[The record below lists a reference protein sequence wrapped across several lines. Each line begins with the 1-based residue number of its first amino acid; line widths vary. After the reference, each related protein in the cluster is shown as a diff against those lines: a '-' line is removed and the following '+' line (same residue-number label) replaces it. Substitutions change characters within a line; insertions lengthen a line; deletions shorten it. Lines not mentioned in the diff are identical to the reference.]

1 MQNLK
6 ATFGWYLS
14 KFLYEGNPFKKIRAK
29 KFYSQFVGKDDLCFD
44 VGAHLGDRS
53 KVWLEL
59 GAKVVGVEPQPKFSN
74 YLADKFKNNLSYFN
88 EQIGLGSEKGK
99 ATLHISNM
107 FPTLSTLADQEWR
120 KQIDDA
126 TALTINYDSSIEI
139 NVTTLDELV
148 KKYGNPRF
156 IKIDVEG
163 YEAEVLKGLTQKVE
177 SLSFEFLS
185 FNLDTLDQSIDLL
198 QRLGYTTFNW
208 SYGETFKFVM
218 ANWSDAQTLKKHIQ
232 NFKKGTFGGD
242 VYCK

>member
-6 ATFGWYLS
+6 SLFGWWLS

-44 VGAHLGDRS
+44 IGAHLGDRS

-107 FPTLSTLADQEWR
+107 FPTLSTLADHEWR
-120 KQIDDA
+120 HQIDNA

-163 YEAEVLKGLTQKVE
+163 YEAEVIKGLTQKVE

-185 FNLDTLDQSIDLL
+185 FNLDALDQSIELL

-208 SYGETFKFVM
+208 SYGETFKFAM
-218 ANWSDAQTLKKHIQ
+218 ANWSDAQTLKMHIQ
-232 NFKKGTFGGD
+232 NFKNGTFGGD